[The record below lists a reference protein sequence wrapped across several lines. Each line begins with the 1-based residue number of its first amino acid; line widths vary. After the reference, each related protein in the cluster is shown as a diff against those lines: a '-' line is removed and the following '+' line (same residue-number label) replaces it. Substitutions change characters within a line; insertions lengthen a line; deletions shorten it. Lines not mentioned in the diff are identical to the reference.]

1 MDTKLRSFSRS
12 KLTKLLAFFLV
23 IIMTI
28 AMSAIM
34 IYTYFSGINPE
45 VLLTKNY
52 KSSVAFSNSLSYTL
66 WNIEGLLSGEEVE
79 IDEGIVFFGTNDERT
94 ISNPFHITETIIKNT
109 GSEYYIL
116 KEGYLVSNEQGND
129 MMVSRYS
136 GNPSNKVIFTFSDK
150 YLEAKQEQWDLGRDR
165 MMPMATIFFGSLAGV
180 IFLVSYLILVTG
192 KKVGDEQIYLAPVDK
207 LFTEVILAVALIV
220 VGLLALV
227 SGAQLRYF
235 DYPEVWRTGFEL
247 TSMQTLALYT
257 ISATVALTTGVLGV
271 AILSSARRIKKG
283 VFIKSSLIFKIWDK
297 VVGFLRSFF
306 DGSRMESFP
315 LTKKLHKRQM
325 IFVGASFIIVILSFP
340 FLTMPPIFIMLVVLE
355 FMLIFWYF
363 KFNKVTFEEMNK
375 GFDDSLED
383 QMKAERM
390 KVNLITNVSHDLK
403 TPLTSIISYV
413 DLLKR
418 EDGLNETSREYVN
431 ILSDKSNRLKSI
443 VSDLF
448 ELTKST
454 SGDIK
459 LELEEIDLKKL
470 LQQTLGEMNDGIES
484 SGVQVRTELPEE
496 GLIITSDGNKL
507 YRVLQNII
515 DNALK
520 YSLRGTRVYVK
531 LENTASEAI
540 VSVINTSSY
549 EMSFTEEEILQRFY
563 RGDEARS
570 GEGSGLGLS
579 IAESFTRNLG
589 GRLRVLI
596 DGDQFKVKIEFP
608 L

>member
-1 MDTKLRSFSRS
+1 MDTKLKSFSRS
-12 KLTKLLAFFLV
+12 KPTKLLAFFIV
-23 IIMTI
+23 I
-28 AMSAIM
+28 AMTTAMGAIL

-45 VLLTKNY
+45 VLLTKDY
-52 KSSVAFSNSLSYTL
+52 RSSEAFNNSLNYTL
-66 WNIEGLLSGEEVE
+66 WSIEGLLSGEKIE
-79 IDEGIVFFGTNDERT
+79 IDEGVVFFGTNDERT
-94 ISNPFHITETIIKNT
+94 MSNPFHITETIIKNT

-116 KEGYLVSNEQGND
+116 KDGYLVSNEQGND
-129 MMVSRYS
+129 MMVLRYS

-150 YLEAKQEQWDLGRDR
+150 YLEAKQEQWSFGRER
-165 MMPMATIFFGSLAGV
+165 LMPLAAILFGSLAGI
-180 IFLVSYLILVTG
+180 IFLVSYLIIVTG
-192 KKVGDEQIYLAPVDK
+192 KKAGDEQIHLTSIDK
-207 LFTEVILAVALIV
+207 LFTEIILAAAVMAA
-220 VGLLALV
+220 GLLVLV

-235 DYPEVWRTGFEL
+235 DYPEVWKTGFDL
-247 TSMQTLALYT
+247 TSMQSLALYT
-257 ISATVALTTGVLGV
+257 ISAAIALTTGVLGV
-271 AILSSARRIKKG
+271 VILSSVRRIKKG
-283 VFIKSSLIFKIWDK
+283 VFIKSSLTYKVWDR
-297 VVGFLRSFF
+297 VVRFLRSFF

-325 IFVGASFIIVILSFP
+325 IFVGASFLIVLLSFP
-340 FLTMPPIFIMLVVLE
+340 FLSMPPIFIMLVILELVLV
-355 FMLIFWYF
+355 FWYF
-363 KFNKVTFEEMNK
+363 KFNKETFEEINK
-375 GFDDSLED
+375 GFDDSLD
-383 QMKAERM
+383 GKMKAERM

-418 EDGLNETSREYVN
+418 EDGLSDQAKEYVD
-431 ILSDKSNRLKSI
+431 ILSDKANRLKSI

-448 ELTKST
+448 ELAKST

-459 LELEEIDLKKL
+459 LDMEEIDLRKL
-470 LQQTLGEMNDGIES
+470 MQQTLGEMSDSIEAFGI
-484 SGVQVRTELPEE
+484 QVRTELPDEA
-496 GLIITSDGNKL
+496 LVITSDGNKL

-520 YSLRGTRVYVK
+520 YSLKGTRVYVK
-531 LENTASEAI
+531 LEDNGKDAI
-540 VSVINTSSY
+540 VSVVNTSAY

-589 GRLRVLI
+589 GRLKVII
-596 DGDQFKVKIEFP
+596 DGDQFKVKMEFP

>member
-34 IYTYFSGINPE
+34 IYTYFTGINPE

-52 KSSVAFSNSLSYTL
+52 KSSEAFSNSLSYTL

-129 MMVSRYS
+129 IMVSRYS

-235 DYPEVWRTGFEL
+235 DYPEVWRTGFDL

-340 FLTMPPIFIMLVVLE
+340 FLTIPPIFIMLVVLE

-363 KFNKVTFEEMNK
+363 KFNKVTFEEINK

-520 YSLRGTRVYVK
+520 YSLKGTRVYVK

>member
-52 KSSVAFSNSLSYTL
+52 KSSEAFSNSLSYTL

-165 MMPMATIFFGSLAGV
+165 MMPMAAIFFGSLAGV

-192 KKVGDEQIYLAPVDK
+192 KKVGGEQIYLAPVDK
-207 LFTEVILAVALIV
+207 LFTEVILAVVLIAA
-220 VGLLALV
+220 GLLALV

-235 DYPEVWRTGFEL
+235 DYPEVWRTGFDL

-271 AILSSARRIKKG
+271 AILSLARRIKKG

-340 FLTMPPIFIMLVVLE
+340 FLTIPPIFIMLVVLE

-363 KFNKVTFEEMNK
+363 KFNKVTFEEINK

>member
-52 KSSVAFSNSLSYTL
+52 KSSEAFSNSLSYTL

-165 MMPMATIFFGSLAGV
+165 MMPMAAIFFGSLAGV

-207 LFTEVILAVALIV
+207 LFTEVILAVALIAA
-220 VGLLALV
+220 GLLALV

-235 DYPEVWRTGFEL
+235 DYPEVWRTGFDL

-257 ISATVALTTGVLGV
+257 ISTAVALTTGVLGV
-271 AILSSARRIKKG
+271 VILSSARRIKKG

-363 KFNKVTFEEMNK
+363 KFNNVTFEEINK

-520 YSLRGTRVYVK
+520 YSLKGTRVYVK

>member
-52 KSSVAFSNSLSYTL
+52 KSSEAFSNSLSYTL

-165 MMPMATIFFGSLAGV
+165 MMPMAAIFFGSLAGV

-192 KKVGDEQIYLAPVDK
+192 KKVGGEQIYLAPVDK
-207 LFTEVILAVALIV
+207 LFTEVILAVALIAA
-220 VGLLALV
+220 GLLALV

-235 DYPEVWRTGFEL
+235 DYPEVWRTGFDL

-257 ISATVALTTGVLGV
+257 ISTAVALTTGVLGV
-271 AILSSARRIKKG
+271 VILSSARRIKKG

-363 KFNKVTFEEMNK
+363 KFNNVTFEEINK

>member
-12 KLTKLLAFFLV
+12 SLTKFLAFLLV
-23 IIMTI
+23 VAMTT
-28 AMSAIM
+28 AMGAIL

-45 VLLTKNY
+45 VLLTKDY
-52 KSSVAFSNSLSYTL
+52 KNSEAFSNSLSYTL
-66 WNIEGLLSGEEVE
+66 WNIEGLLSGEEIE
-79 IDEGIVFFGTNDERT
+79 IDDGIVFFGTNEERT
-94 ISNPFHITETIIKNT
+94 ISHPFHITETIIKNT

-116 KEGYLVSNEQGND
+116 KDGYLVSNEQGND

-136 GNPSNKVIFTFSDK
+136 GNPSNKVIFAFSQK
-150 YLEAKQEQWDLGRDR
+150 YLEEKQEQWDLGRDR
-165 MMPMATIFFGSLAGV
+165 MIPLAAMFFGSLAGI
-180 IFLVSYLILVTG
+180 IFLVSYLIIVTG
-192 KKVGDEQIYLAPVDK
+192 KKAGDEHIHLAPIDK
-207 LFTEVILAVALIV
+207 LFTEIILAAAIITIGSLALI
-220 VGLLALV
+220 

-235 DYPEVWRTGFEL
+235 DYPEVWKTGFDL
-247 TSMQTLALYT
+247 TSMQSLAIFT
-257 ISATVALTTGVLGV
+257 ISAAIAFTTGALGV
-271 AILSSARRIKKG
+271 VILSSARRIKKG
-283 VFIKSSLIFKIWDK
+283 MFIKSSLTYKIWDK
-297 VVGFLRSFF
+297 AVGFLRSFF

-315 LTKKLHKRQM
+315 LTRKLHKRQM
-325 IFVGASFIIVILSFP
+325 IFVGASFIIVLLSFP
-340 FLTMPPIFIMLVVLE
+340 FLSMPPIFIMLVILE
-355 FMLIFWYF
+355 FVLVYWYF
-363 KFNKVTFEEMNK
+363 KFNKETFEEINK
-375 GFDDSLED
+375 GFDDSLEGK
-383 QMKAERM
+383 MKAERM

-418 EDGLNETSREYVN
+418 EDGLSDQAKEYVG

-448 ELTKST
+448 ELAKST

-459 LELEEIDLKKL
+459 LELKEIDIRKL
-470 LQQTLGEMNDGIES
+470 IQQTLGEMSDIIETSGI
-484 SGVQVRTELPEE
+484 QVRTELPEE
-496 GLIITSDGNKL
+496 AVIITSDGNKL

-520 YSLRGTRVYVK
+520 YSLKGTRVYVK
-531 LENTASEAI
+531 LENNGTDAK
-540 VSVINTSSY
+540 VTVINTSAY

-589 GRLRVLI
+589 GRLKVVI
-596 DGDQFKVKIEFP
+596 DGDQFKVIMEFP

>member
-363 KFNKVTFEEMNK
+363 KFNKVTFEEINK

>member
-52 KSSVAFSNSLSYTL
+52 KSSEAFSNSLSYTL

-235 DYPEVWRTGFEL
+235 DYPEVWRTGFDL

-363 KFNKVTFEEMNK
+363 KFNKVTFEEINK

>member
-1 MDTKLRSFSRS
+1 MDTKLKSFSRS
-12 KLTKLLAFFLV
+12 KLTKFLAFFLV
-23 IIMTI
+23 IAMTT
-28 AMSAIM
+28 AIGATL

-45 VLLTKNY
+45 VLLTKDY
-52 KSSVAFSNSLSYTL
+52 RSSEAYSNSLSYTL
-66 WNIEGLLSGEEVE
+66 WSIEGLLSGEEVE
-79 IDEGIVFFGTNDERT
+79 IDDGVVFFGTNDDRT

-109 GSEYYIL
+109 GNEYYIL
-116 KEGYLVSNEQGND
+116 KDGYLVSNEQGND

-150 YLEAKQEQWDLGRDR
+150 YLEAKQEQWDFGRETL
-165 MMPMATIFFGSLAGV
+165 MPVAAIFFGSLAGI
-180 IFLVSYLILVTG
+180 IFLISYLIMVTG
-192 KKVGDEQIYLAPVDK
+192 KKAGDELIHLASIDM
-207 LFTEVILAVALIV
+207 LFTEIILASAVIAA
-220 VGLLALV
+220 GLLAIV
-227 SGAQLRYF
+227 TGPQLRYF
-235 DYPEVWRTGFEL
+235 DYPEVWKNGFDL
-247 TSMQTLALYT
+247 TSMQSLSLYT
-257 ISATVALTTGVLGV
+257 ISAAIALTTGVLGV
-271 AILSSARRIKKG
+271 VILSSARRIKMG
-283 VFIKSSLIFKIWDK
+283 VFIKSSLTYKVWDM
-297 VVGFLRSFF
+297 VVRFLRSFF

-325 IFVGASFIIVILSFP
+325 IFVGASFLIVLLSFP
-340 FLTMPPIFIMLVVLE
+340 FLSMAPIFVMLVILE
-355 FMLIFWYF
+355 FALVFWYF
-363 KFNKVTFEEMNK
+363 KFNKETFAEINK
-375 GFDDSLED
+375 GFDDSLEGK
-383 QMKAERM
+383 MKAERL

-418 EDGLNETSREYVN
+418 EDGLSDQAKEYVD

-448 ELTKST
+448 ELAKST

-459 LELEEIDLKKL
+459 LDMEEIDLRKL
-470 LQQTLGEMNDGIES
+470 VQQTLGEMSDSIETSGI
-484 SGVQVRTELPEE
+484 QLRTELPDEA
-496 GLIITSDGNKL
+496 LVITSDGNKL

-520 YSLRGTRVYVK
+520 YSLKGTRVYVK
-531 LENTASEAI
+531 LENYGEDAI
-540 VSVINTSSY
+540 VTVVNTSAY

-589 GRLRVLI
+589 GRLRVII
-596 DGDQFKVKIEFP
+596 DGDQFKVKMEFP

>member
-52 KSSVAFSNSLSYTL
+52 KSSEAFSNSLSYTL

-165 MMPMATIFFGSLAGV
+165 MMPMAAIFFGSLAGV

-192 KKVGDEQIYLAPVDK
+192 KKVGGEQIYLAPVDK
-207 LFTEVILAVALIV
+207 LFTEVILASALIA

-235 DYPEVWRTGFEL
+235 DYPEVWRTGFDL

-257 ISATVALTTGVLGV
+257 ISTAVALTTGVLGV
-271 AILSSARRIKKG
+271 VILSSARRIKKG

-363 KFNKVTFEEMNK
+363 KFNNVTFEEINK

-549 EMSFTEEEILQRFY
+549 EMNFTEEEILQRFY

>member
-52 KSSVAFSNSLSYTL
+52 KSSEAFSNSLSYTL

-207 LFTEVILAVALIV
+207 LFTEVILAVALIA

-235 DYPEVWRTGFEL
+235 DYPEVWRTGFDL

-340 FLTMPPIFIMLVVLE
+340 FLTIPPIFIMLVVLE

-363 KFNKVTFEEMNK
+363 KFNKVTFEEINK

-520 YSLRGTRVYVK
+520 YSLKGTRVYVK

>member
-1 MDTKLRSFSRS
+1 MDTKLKSFSRS
-12 KLTKLLAFFLV
+12 KLTKFLAFFLV
-23 IIMTI
+23 IAMTT
-28 AMSAIM
+28 AIGATL

-45 VLLTKNY
+45 VLLTKDY
-52 KSSVAFSNSLSYTL
+52 RSSEAYSNSLSYTL
-66 WNIEGLLSGEEVE
+66 WSIEGLLSGEEVE
-79 IDEGIVFFGTNDERT
+79 IDDGVVFFGTNDDRT

-109 GSEYYIL
+109 GNEYYIL
-116 KEGYLVSNEQGND
+116 KDGYLVSNEQGND

-150 YLEAKQEQWDLGRDR
+150 YLEAKQEQWDFGRETL
-165 MMPMATIFFGSLAGV
+165 MPIAAIFFGSLAGI
-180 IFLVSYLILVTG
+180 IFLISYLIMVTG
-192 KKVGDEQIYLAPVDK
+192 KKAGDELIHLASIDM
-207 LFTEVILAVALIV
+207 LFTEIILASAVIAA
-220 VGLLALV
+220 GLLAIV
-227 SGAQLRYF
+227 TGPQLRYF
-235 DYPEVWRTGFEL
+235 DYPEVWKNGFDL
-247 TSMQTLALYT
+247 TSMQSLSLYT
-257 ISATVALTTGVLGV
+257 ISAAIALTTGVLGV
-271 AILSSARRIKKG
+271 VILSSARRIKMG
-283 VFIKSSLIFKIWDK
+283 VFIKSSLTYKVWDM
-297 VVGFLRSFF
+297 VVRFLRSFF

-325 IFVGASFIIVILSFP
+325 IFVGASFLIVLLSFP
-340 FLTMPPIFIMLVVLE
+340 FLSMAPIFVMLVILE
-355 FMLIFWYF
+355 FALVFWYF
-363 KFNKVTFEEMNK
+363 KFNKETFAEINK
-375 GFDDSLED
+375 GFDDSLEGK
-383 QMKAERM
+383 MKAERM

-418 EDGLNETSREYVN
+418 EDGLSDQAKEYVD

-448 ELTKST
+448 ELAKST

-459 LELEEIDLKKL
+459 LDMEEIDLRKL
-470 LQQTLGEMNDGIES
+470 IQQTLGEMSDSIETSGI
-484 SGVQVRTELPEE
+484 QLRTELPDEA
-496 GLIITSDGNKL
+496 LVITSDGNKL

-520 YSLRGTRVYVK
+520 YSLKGTRVYVK
-531 LENTASEAI
+531 LENYGEDAI
-540 VSVINTSSY
+540 VTVVNTSAY

-589 GRLRVLI
+589 GRLRVII
-596 DGDQFKVKIEFP
+596 DGDQFKVKMEFP

>member
-52 KSSVAFSNSLSYTL
+52 KSSEAFSNSLSYTL

-165 MMPMATIFFGSLAGV
+165 MMPMAAIFFGSLAGV

-192 KKVGDEQIYLAPVDK
+192 KKVGGEQIYLAPVDK
-207 LFTEVILAVALIV
+207 LFTEVILASALIA

-235 DYPEVWRTGFEL
+235 DYPEVWRTGFDL

-271 AILSSARRIKKG
+271 VILSSARRIKKG

-340 FLTMPPIFIMLVVLE
+340 FLTIPPIFIMLVVLE

-363 KFNKVTFEEMNK
+363 KFNKVTFEEINK

>member
-52 KSSVAFSNSLSYTL
+52 KSSEAFSNSLSYTL

-116 KEGYLVSNEQGND
+116 KEGYLASNEQGND

-165 MMPMATIFFGSLAGV
+165 MMPMAAIFFGSLAGV

-192 KKVGDEQIYLAPVDK
+192 KKVGGEQIYLAPVDK
-207 LFTEVILAVALIV
+207 LFTEVILASALIA

-235 DYPEVWRTGFEL
+235 DYPEVWRTGFDL

-271 AILSSARRIKKG
+271 AILSLARRIKKG

-363 KFNKVTFEEMNK
+363 KFNNVTFEEINK

>member
-52 KSSVAFSNSLSYTL
+52 KSSEAFSNSLSYTL

-165 MMPMATIFFGSLAGV
+165 MMPMAAIFFGSLAGV

-192 KKVGDEQIYLAPVDK
+192 KKVGGEQIYLAPVDK
-207 LFTEVILAVALIV
+207 LFTEVILAVALIAA
-220 VGLLALV
+220 GLLALV

-235 DYPEVWRTGFEL
+235 DYPEVWRTGFDL

-271 AILSSARRIKKG
+271 AILSLARRIKKG

-340 FLTMPPIFIMLVVLE
+340 FLTIPPIFIMLVVLE

-363 KFNKVTFEEMNK
+363 KFNKVTFEEINK